1 MAFHDDFLSMLS
13 MQFFLIEIVWQ
24 GNNNVLYIQMNKWP
38 EPASWDGSVL
48 SKGIY
53 LLYCL

>member
-1 MAFHDDFLSMLS
+1 MMIFLSMLS

-24 GNNNVLYIQMNKWP
+24 DNNNVLYVQMNKWP
-38 EPASWDGSVL
+38 EPASWDDSVL